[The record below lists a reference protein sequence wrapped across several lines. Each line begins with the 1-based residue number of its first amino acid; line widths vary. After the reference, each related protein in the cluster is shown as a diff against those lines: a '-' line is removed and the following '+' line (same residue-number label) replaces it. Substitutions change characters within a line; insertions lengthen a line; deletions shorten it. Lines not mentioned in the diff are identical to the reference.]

1 MPQDLQQ
8 VLRDR
13 VARCVSED
21 TIAAFERDG
30 VVCIRQLLTS
40 DELALLSEGI
50 EANLAAPSPRAKVA
64 SRPDDPGRF
73 FEDFCNWQEI
83 DAYKRFIFGTPL
95 ALLAQKL
102 MRSNTVRLYH
112 DHLLVKE
119 PGTRQRT
126 PWHQDQPYYNVA
138 GKQNISMWIPVD
150 PVTRASTLEFVAGS
164 HLGPWLMP
172 RTFMDNE
179 AKWFPEGS
187 LADLPDIEAARE
199 QFPIVGWDIEPGDF
213 VCFHMLTLHAAG
225 GVDGNRRRRVFSV
238 RMLGDDM
245 VHAPR
250 HWKTSPDF
258 PGLADVLPEG
268 AAMDHPLFP
277 LLVDG
282 KGDENAAL

>member
-1 MPQDLQQ
+1 MPDALQAS
-8 VLRDR
+8 LRQR
-13 VARCVSED
+13 VARCLTDD
-21 TIAAFERDG
+21 TIAAYQRDG
-30 VVCIRQLLTS
+30 VVCIRQLLLP
-40 DELALLSEGI
+40 DELALLAEGI

-73 FEDFCNWQEI
+73 FEDFCNWQENP
-83 DAYKRFIFGTPL
+83 AFQRFIFETPL
-95 ALLAQKL
+95 ALLAQQL
-102 MRSNTVRLYH
+102 MQSTSVRLYH

-126 PWHQDQPYYNVA
+126 PWHQDQPYYNVE
-138 GKQNISMWIPVD
+138 GQQNVSMWIPVD

-164 HLGPWLMP
+164 HQGPWLMP

-199 QFPIVGWDIEPGDF
+199 QFPIVGWEIEPGDF

-225 GVDGNRRRRVFSV
+225 GVDGTRRRRVFSV

-245 VHAPR
+245 RHAPR
-250 HWKTSPDF
+250 RWQTSPDF
-258 PGLADVLPEG
+258 PGLADELPAG
-268 AAMDHPLFP
+268 APLDHPLFP
-277 LLVDG
+277 LLVDN
-282 KGDENAAL
+282 DAAL